1 MHLFQRHVEVDHGDP
16 FVCESHDS
24 GTSCSQISA
33 LILNS
38 FTVVSHHNAALGC
51 TALAASCTHGPA
63 STLELPFTAIR
74 EAPGDRSEA
83 NDENIAA
90 DCSPPRAVP

>member
-33 LILNS
+33 VILNS
-38 FTVVSHHNAALGC
+38 FTVVSHHALGC

-90 DCSPPRAVP
+90 DCLP